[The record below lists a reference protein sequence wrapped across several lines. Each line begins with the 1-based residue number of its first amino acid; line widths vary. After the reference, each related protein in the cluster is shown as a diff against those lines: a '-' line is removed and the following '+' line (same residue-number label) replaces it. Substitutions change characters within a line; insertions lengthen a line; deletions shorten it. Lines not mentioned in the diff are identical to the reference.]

1 MKKCT
6 SLFVILFVALLL
18 IQKSYSQNNTTV
30 RGVKLSYDS
39 KKRVMT
45 LTTSH
50 KIMYT
55 NDYDSDVCIEINKGY
70 SLKMVMNGITYSM
83 TEPYF
88 KHIGHTREMGWAFS
102 TTQPRG
108 LKTIKENY
116 IYQFSDVQPG
126 EEYVMTVSTICDDK
140 YVTNEEKGSIVIE

>member
-18 IQKSYSQNNTTV
+18 IQESYSQNNTTV

-55 NDYDSDVCIEINKGY
+55 NDYDLDVCIEINKGY
-70 SLKMVMNGITYSM
+70 ALKMVMNGITYSM

-116 IYQFSDVQPG
+116 IYQFSVVQPG

-140 YVTNEEKGSIVIE
+140 YVTNEEKGSIVID

>member
-6 SLFVILFVALLL
+6 SLFVILFATLLL

-30 RGVKLSYDS
+30 RGVKLSYDI

-55 NDYDSDVCIEINKGY
+55 NDYDLDVCIEINKGY

-83 TEPYF
+83 TDSIY
-88 KHIGHTREMGWAFS
+88 KRFS
-102 TTQPRG
+102 C
-108 LKTIKENY
+108 Y
-116 IYQFSDVQPG
+116 ISG
-126 EEYVMTVSTICDDK
+126 
-140 YVTNEEKGSIVIE
+140 

>member
-6 SLFVILFVALLL
+6 SLFVILFLALLL

-70 SLKMVMNGITYSM
+70 ALKMVMNGITYSM

-88 KHIGHTREMGWAFS
+88 KHSGHTREMRWPFS

-108 LKTIKENY
+108 LQTIKENY

-140 YVTNEEKGSIVIE
+140 YVTNEEKGSIVID

>member
-6 SLFVILFVALLL
+6 SLFVILFLALLL

-140 YVTNEEKGSIVIE
+140 YVTNEEKGSIVID

>member
-6 SLFVILFVALLL
+6 SLFVILFTALLF
-18 IQKSYSQNNTTV
+18 IQGSYSQNNTTV
-30 RGVKLSYDS
+30 RGVKLSYD
-39 KKRVMT
+39 KKKHVMT

-55 NDYDSDVCIEINKGY
+55 NDYDLDVCIELHKGHA
-70 SLKMVMNGITYSM
+70 LKMVMNGITYSM

-102 TTQPRG
+102 TTQPKG
-108 LKTIKENY
+108 LKTIIENY
-116 IYQFSDVQPG
+116 IYQFSDIQPG
-126 EEYVMTVSTICDDK
+126 EEYIITVSNVCDDE
-140 YVTNEEKGSIVIE
+140 YISSEEKGSIVIN

>member
-6 SLFVILFVALLL
+6 SLFVILFASLLL
-18 IQKSYSQNNTTV
+18 IQKSYSQKNTTV

-108 LKTIKENY
+108 LKTIKKNY

>member
-6 SLFVILFVALLL
+6 SLFVILFATLLL

-50 KIMYT
+50 KITYT
-55 NDYDSDVCIEINKGY
+55 NDYDLDVCIEINKGY
-70 SLKMVMNGITYSM
+70 ALKMVMNGITYSM

-102 TTQPRG
+102 TTQPKG

-116 IYQFSDVQPG
+116 IYQFSDIQPG
-126 EEYVMTVSTICDDK
+126 EEYIITVSNVCDDK
-140 YVTNEEKGSIVIE
+140 YISSEEKGSIVIN

>member
-6 SLFVILFVALLL
+6 SLFVILFATLLL
-18 IQKSYSQNNTTV
+18 IQESYSQNNTTV

-50 KIMYT
+50 EIMYT

-70 SLKMVMNGITYSM
+70 ALKMVMNGITYSM

-88 KHIGHTREMGWAFS
+88 KHIGHTREMGWIFS

-108 LKTIKENY
+108 MKTIKENY
-116 IYQFSDVQPG
+116 IYQFPDVQPG
-126 EEYVMTVSTICDDK
+126 EEYVMTVSTICDNK
-140 YVTNEEKGSIVIE
+140 YVTNEERGSIVIN